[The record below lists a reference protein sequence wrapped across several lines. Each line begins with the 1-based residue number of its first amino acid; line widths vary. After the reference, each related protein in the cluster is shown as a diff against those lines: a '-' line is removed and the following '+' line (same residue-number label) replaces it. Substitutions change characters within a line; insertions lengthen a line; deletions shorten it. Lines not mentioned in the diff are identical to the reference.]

1 MVDIYPECR
10 SREIS
15 GEFLGRLQRGWN
27 AVFELLKGIGVGE
40 IAALAD
46 LEITL
51 LDDDE
56 MARLH
61 GEFLKDP
68 TPTDVITF
76 EHGELLIGVEVAE
89 RQAASYQ
96 SSADREIALYGIH
109 GMLHLAGFDDR
120 SSDDAKEMARRQEEV
135 LRECFPFWM

>member
-1 MVDIYPECR
+1 MVEIYRECR
-10 SREIS
+10 SREVS
-15 GEFLGRLQRGWN
+15 VEMLGSLEQGWN

-40 IAALAD
+40 IAALAG

-76 EHGELLIGVEVAE
+76 AHGELLIGVEVAA
-89 RQAASYQ
+89 RQAEAFESLT
-96 SSADREIALYGIH
+96 DREIALYGIH
-109 GMLHLAGFDDR
+109 GMLHLAGYDDR
-120 SSDDAKEMARRQEEV
+120 SSEDAKEMAQRQEEI
-135 LRECFPFWM
+135 LRECFPLWM